1 MRQPTLMI
9 YGATGYTGRLV
20 AAEAVESGL
29 RPVLA
34 GRSGERLRSVAGPLG
49 LETRAVSLDAA
60 DLLAAAL
67 EDITV
72 VLHCA
77 GPFSRTALPMFE
89 ACLTAGAHYLDIT
102 GEVAVCEAL
111 AARDTAAREA
121 GIMVLPG
128 AGFDVVPSDCLIADL
143 AARCPGGR
151 VVRLGVA
158 GGRVVRLGVATRSG
172 ASRGTMRTIL
182 ESVNNFRIRKGGV
195 IERVAPGS
203 LRHEFDFGEGPRSA
217 LVSVLADVSTAY
229 RSTGI
234 GNIETYSRAGR
245 RFQAMTRLSR
255 RFGWLL
261 AGRIPQMVLSRLV
274 DRRPEGPGESER
286 RSAYAIL
293 VAEIEDATGG
303 RVAARLRTPD
313 PYGLTAKTAVAIA
326 ARALRG
332 DVRVGYQ
339 TPSSAYGA
347 DFIRQF
353 DGVEWPTV

>member
-1 MRQPTLMI
+1 MI

-20 AAEAVESGL
+20 AAEATKSGV

-49 LETRAVSLDAA
+49 LETRAVSLDTA

-121 GIMVLPG
+121 GIMALPG

-143 AARCPGGR
+143 AARCP
-151 VVRLGVA
+151 

-182 ESVNNFRIRKGGV
+182 ESVNNFRIRKGGA

-203 LRHEFDFGEGPRSA
+203 LRHDFDFGEGPRTA
-217 LVSVLADVSTAY
+217 LVTVLADVSTAY

-234 GNIETYSRAGR
+234 GNIETYGQAGR

-255 RFGWLL
+255 RCGWLL
-261 AGRIPQMVLSRLV
+261 AGRIPQMVLSTLV
-274 DRRPEGPGESER
+274 DRRPEGPGEIRAPECVRNPGCRNRGCDR
-286 RSAYAIL
+286 RTRRRAVAHPGSVRPHGEDGGGHCSAGASRRCQ
-293 VAEIEDATGG
+293 G
-303 RVAARLRTPD
+303 RLPD
-313 PYGLTAKTAVAIA
+313 TVVSVRRGLHTAVRRGEVGVAGGVGHRGL
-326 ARALRG
+326 RA
-332 DVRVGYQ
+332 
-339 TPSSAYGA
+339 PA
-347 DFIRQF
+347 
-353 DGVEWPTV
+353 